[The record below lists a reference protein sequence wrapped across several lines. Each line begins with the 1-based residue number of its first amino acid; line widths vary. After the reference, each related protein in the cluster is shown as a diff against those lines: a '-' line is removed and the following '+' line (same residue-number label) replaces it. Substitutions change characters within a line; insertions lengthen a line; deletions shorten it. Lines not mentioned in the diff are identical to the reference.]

1 MPTGVPLL
9 PVTKTG
15 AGDKQKAYIVRQN
28 LCLKISLALLIVVGT
43 LTTALLLTTF
53 EVRVQRRASLHEARE
68 HRVEEHTS
76 HMRVLKLSILL
87 QRHLEDEVHDERM
100 LTQYRAWLMRAV
112 GDYQSRVGARAAAV
126 NCSDSLKED
135 LVGLGTKFDEEINR
149 LLQGLWDE
157 VIQEGKNA
165 QKSLHN
171 ITHEIVAELRLEAS
185 EQDLY
190 EQKMAEAGEVAG
202 RFGYHEEHGADGE
215 KQGDGRG
222 IGRHHMWHGEE
233 GKADEAGDGH
243 GHGGQHGEDEE
254 EEHDD
259 DDEEHLANA
268 LEALL
273 ARLKQPDAVLH
284 VSNETVGRWEELQ
297 STSER
302 ALQDEEQEVDMER
315 IGKRIQSEMN
325 ASGLGLAVPAYN
337 SSEYDSELNWLQRMI
352 HRAKLARYQKELIEL
367 ITTWQQGE
375 RRIAVPL
382 KRIEE
387 LIDEGV
393 LEPDALLIHGDYEH
407 YRYDGGDD

>member
-1 MPTGVPLL
+1 
-9 PVTKTG
+9 
-15 AGDKQKAYIVRQN
+15 
-28 LCLKISLALLIVVGT
+28 
-43 LTTALLLTTF
+43 
-53 EVRVQRRASLHEARE
+53 
-68 HRVEEHTS
+68 
-76 HMRVLKLSILL
+76 
-87 QRHLEDEVHDERM
+87 
-100 LTQYRAWLMRAV
+100 
-112 GDYQSRVGARAAAV
+112 
-126 NCSDSLKED
+126 
-135 LVGLGTKFDEEINR
+135 
-149 LLQGLWDE
+149 
-157 VIQEGKNA
+157 
-165 QKSLHN
+165 
-171 ITHEIVAELRLEAS
+171 
-185 EQDLY
+185 
-190 EQKMAEAGEVAG
+190 
-202 RFGYHEEHGADGE
+202 
-215 KQGDGRG
+215 
-222 IGRHHMWHGEE
+222 MWHGEE

-243 GHGGQHGEDEE
+243 GHGGQHGEEE

-273 ARLKQPDAVLH
+273 ARLKQPDAVIH
-284 VSNETVGRWEELQ
+284 VSDETVERWEELQ

-325 ASGLGLAVPAYN
+325 ASVLGLAVPAYN

-367 ITTWQQGE
+367 ITMWQQGE